1 MKLSALCV
9 AAALAGCATTPLPAT
24 QRPEGEALDARI
36 EALMAREQVVG
47 VAVAIIDHGEI
58 VHVNAYGLR
67 NREKT
72 LPLQTDTIMYGA
84 SVTKAAFAYMVM
96 QLVDEGRL
104 DLDRS
109 IADYLPRPL
118 PEYQDYADLVG
129 DERWRLLTPRILLTH
144 LSGFANMRWL
154 EDDRRLRF
162 HFTPGEHYAYSNEGI
177 WVLQIVLEQGLGLD
191 VGAEMQRRVFDRF
204 GMKRTSMQWRD
215 DFESNLADG
224 YAMDGAFEPHDRRDN
239 VAAAGSMDTTI
250 ADQAR
255 MWRGMFAGVGLS
267 PAARAEWTRA
277 QYPIRTQQKFPTIQF
292 FDSTDTRSEASDL
305 STSLVGETWIGPD
318 DRYFS
323 KGGHNDWTGNLV
335 ICAQRQQRCLIMFGN
350 SVRAEVI
357 YPEIVEMVM
366 GETDF
371 PFWWIY
377 PEMHVRQNSP
387 RVEPQSPKRAH
398 N

>member
-1 MKLSALCV
+1 MKLSSLIF
-9 AAALAGCATTPLPAT
+9 AAALAGCATSALPAA
-24 QRPEGEALDARI
+24 QRIDGEALDARI

-47 VAVAIIDHGEI
+47 MAVAIVDRGEI
-58 VHVNAYGLR
+58 THTGAYGLR
-67 NREKT
+67 NRENA

-118 PEYQDYADLVG
+118 PELEDYTDLAG

-144 LSGFANMRWL
+144 RSGFANMRWL
-154 EDDRRLRF
+154 DEDQKLRF

-177 WVLQIVLEQGLGLD
+177 WVLQVVLEQGLGLD

-204 GMKRTSMQWRD
+204 GMTRTSMQWRD
-215 DFESNLADG
+215 DFASNLADG
-224 YAMDGAFEPHDRRDN
+224 YAMDGTFEPHDRRDN

-250 ADQAR
+250 QDQAR
-255 MWRGMFAGVGLS
+255 MWRAMFAGEGLS
-267 PAARAEWTRA
+267 RRARAEWVSA
-277 QYPIRTQQKFPTIQF
+277 QFPIRTRQKFPTIQF
-292 FDSTDTRSEASDL
+292 FSTTDTRGEASNL
-305 STSLVGETWIGPD
+305 SASLVGETWNGPN

-335 ICAQRQQRCLIMFGN
+335 ICAERQQRCLIMFGN

-357 YPEIVEMVM
+357 YPEIVEMVF
-366 GETDF
+366 GETHF

-377 PEMHVRQNSP
+377 PELQSGQN
-387 RVEPQSPKRAH
+387 
-398 N
+398 

>member
-1 MKLSALCV
+1 MKLSALIFL
-9 AAALAGCATTPLPAT
+9 AALAGCANRSLPAAA
-24 QRPEGEALDARI
+24 QLLDGQALDTRI
-36 EALMAREQVVG
+36 EALMARERVVG
-47 VAVAIIDHGEI
+47 MAVAVIDHDEI
-58 VHVNAYGLR
+58 VHVKAYGLR
-67 NREKT
+67 NREDAQ
-72 LPLQTDTIMYGA
+72 PLQTDTIMYGA

-118 PEYQDYADLVG
+118 PEYEDYADLA
-129 DERWRLLTPRILLTH
+129 DDNRWRQLTPRILLTH
-144 LSGFANMRWL
+144 RSGFANMRSL
-154 EDDRRLRF
+154 EDDQRLRF
-162 HFTPGEHYAYSNEGI
+162 HFTPGERYAYSNEGI
-177 WVLQIVLEQGLGLD
+177 WVLQVVLEQGLGLD

-204 GMKRTSMQWRD
+204 GMARTSMQWRD
-215 DFESNLADG
+215 DFASNLADG

-255 MWRGMFAGVGLS
+255 MWRGMFAGIGLS
-267 PAARAEWTRA
+267 PAARVEWARA
-277 QYPIRTQQKFPTIQF
+277 QYPIRTKQKFPTIQF
-292 FDSTDTRSEASDL
+292 FNSIDTRGEASGL
-305 STSLVGETWIGPD
+305 SASLVGETWTGPD

-335 ICAQRQQRCLIMFGN
+335 ICAERKQRCLIMFGN

-357 YPEIVEMVM
+357 YPEIVKMVM
-366 GETDF
+366 GELGF

-377 PEMHVRQNSP
+377 PELPVGQN
-387 RVEPQSPKRAH
+387 
-398 N
+398 